1 MKRFG
6 RLLPATFLVGFAIA
20 GCGLQSGPPTTTPGT
35 ASATSTAPSATAT
48 SAPPAVSPGTVSP
61 GASSPG
67 ASSSD
72 AQPTDSAAAG
82 QGWTTFTTADGEL
95 AFDLPTAWSVQD
107 PAGELPDGGGAFAE
121 VSNAAG
127 KPLAT
132 LRTNMATGS
141 TCTEKYPYSVL
152 EWQELP
158 ALTQK
163 GIAPRFI
170 YETRGD
176 ANAPGPADTPA
187 AAYGITSGPPA
198 SGDTACAIFQFFTWP
213 PTAAM
218 FGAFYNPE
226 NNQTP
231 GGESRPYLEQARLYM
246 DTAEYHDIKRMITS
260 LRPAG

>member
-35 ASATSTAPSATAT
+35 TSATSTAPSATAT

-67 ASSSD
+67 AS
-72 AQPTDSAAAG
+72 PKDSAAAG
-82 QGWTTFTTADGEL
+82 QGWTTFTTADGGL
-95 AFDLPTAWSVQD
+95 AFDLPAAWSVQD

-121 VSNAAG
+121 VSNAGG

-163 GIAPRFI
+163 GVAPRFI

-198 SGDTACAIFQFFTWP
+198 SGDTACAIFQFFNWP

-226 NNQTP
+226 NNLTP